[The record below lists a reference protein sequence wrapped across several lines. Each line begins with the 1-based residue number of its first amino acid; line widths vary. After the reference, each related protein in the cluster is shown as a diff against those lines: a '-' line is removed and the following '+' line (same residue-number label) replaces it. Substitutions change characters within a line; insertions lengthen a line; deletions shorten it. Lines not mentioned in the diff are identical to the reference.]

1 MKIGLLTVGIGKGA
15 RPGTIRILAEHC
27 ERLGFG
33 TLWAPEHVV
42 LFDRYGDSKY
52 PYSED
57 GAFAAPSTVDWMDP
71 FVALTYAAARTS
83 RIRLA
88 TGICLVPEH
97 NPLVLAKT
105 IASLDYLSGGRFAL
119 GVGIG
124 WSSEEFAALGVP
136 FERRAQRTREYI
148 EVMRKLWSDDE
159 ASHSGEFVSFKEA
172 RSFPKPAQRDKVPI
186 IFGGES
192 MPALRRVAEYGS
204 GWFGFNLNP
213 EQAAAKIAKLNALV
227 RERGREPG
235 EIELIVSPYL
245 QKVTVADLRG
255 YREAGVSEIVMLLD
269 IPADE
274 AKLPAQLE
282 QMAREWVE
290 PAAKLG

>member
-57 GAFAAPSTVDWMDP
+57 GAFAAPSTIDWMDP
-71 FVALTYAAARTS
+71 FVALTYAAARTR

-97 NPLVLAKT
+97 NPLVLAKV

-119 GVGIG
+119 GVGVG

-148 EVMRKLWSDDE
+148 ELMRKLWSEDK
-159 ASHSGEFVSFKEA
+159 ASHSGEFVNFKDA

-192 MPALRRVAEYGS
+192 LPALRRVAEYGS

-213 EQAAAKIAKLNALV
+213 EQARAKIARLTTLV
-227 RERGREPG
+227 RERSRDPR

-245 QKVTVADLRG
+245 QKVTPADLRG
-255 YREAGVSEIVMLLD
+255 YHEAGVSEVVMLLD
-269 IPADE
+269 IPEDE

>member
-1 MKIGLLTVGIGKGA
+1 MKIGLLTIGLGRAA
-15 RPGTIRILAEHC
+15 RPSTVKLFAEHC

-42 LFDRYGDSKY
+42 LFDRYPDTKY

-57 GAFAAPSTVDWMDP
+57 GAFAVPATTDWADP
-71 FVALTYAAARTS
+71 FVSLSYVAARTT

-97 NPLVLAKT
+97 NPLVLAKVV
-105 IASLDYLSGGRFAL
+105 ASLDYLSGGRFAL

-124 WSSEEFAALGVP
+124 WSSEEFAALDVS

-148 EVMRKLWSDDE
+148 DVMRKLWSE
-159 ASHSGEFVSFKEA
+159 EKTSFKGEFVKFEGA
-172 RSFPKPAQRDKVPI
+172 RCFPKPPQGAKLPI

-192 MPALRRVAEYGS
+192 GPALRRVADYGT

-213 EQAAAKIAKLNALV
+213 EQAANKSARLKELM
-227 RERGREPG
+227 RERNRDPKSV
-235 EIELIVSPYL
+235 ELIVSPYT
-245 QKVTVADLRG
+245 QKITREDLTG
-255 YREAGVSEIVMLLD
+255 YREAGVSEVVMLCTPPEND
-269 IPADE
+269 AD
-274 AKLPAQLE
+274 LPPILE
-282 QMAREWVE
+282 QMARDWVE